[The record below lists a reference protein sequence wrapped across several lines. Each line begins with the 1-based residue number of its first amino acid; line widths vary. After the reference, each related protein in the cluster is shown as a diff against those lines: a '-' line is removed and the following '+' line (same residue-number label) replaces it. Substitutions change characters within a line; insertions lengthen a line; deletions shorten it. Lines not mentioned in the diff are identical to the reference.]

1 MPEIQD
7 DLEFKCPSCGET
19 VVEEVIDGAVIR
31 NQLVY
36 LSPEGDHDYDMNPV
50 IEGGTIREFRCAKC
64 LKPIPCEPNAQA
76 LADWLLDQEEAQDA
90 VQEEKEEVKSE

>member
-7 DLEFKCPSCGET
+7 DLEFKCPSCGEA

-36 LSPEGDHDYDMNPV
+36 LSPEGDHDYDMNPI